1 MHRAG
6 IGRAFDDRFGFALA
20 QIFRRV
26 GDEFRFAAGRAE
38 IIRMA
43 VVRGLVLG
51 GMRIDRHAADRIEH
65 AALSG
70 SRVVV
75 LAVIVHVGHRGL
87 RSVLQTIPA
96 GGL

>member
-1 MHRAG
+1 
-6 IGRAFDDRFGFALA
+6 
-20 QIFRRV
+20 
-26 GDEFRFAAGRAE
+26 
-38 IIRMA
+38 MA

-87 RSVLQTIPA
+87 RSVLQTIP
-96 GGL
+96 